1 MVETQ
6 TGQSQDLEQKRNARR
21 VRRGLVVSDKRDKTI
36 KVEVTYVAKDRRYGK
51 YLRKRTVLHV
61 HDQRNEANAGD
72 LVDVME
78 SRPISKTKH
87 WRLVSVVKRGA

>member
-78 SRPISKTKH
+78 SKPISKTKH
-87 WRLVSVVKRGA
+87 WRLVCVVKRGA